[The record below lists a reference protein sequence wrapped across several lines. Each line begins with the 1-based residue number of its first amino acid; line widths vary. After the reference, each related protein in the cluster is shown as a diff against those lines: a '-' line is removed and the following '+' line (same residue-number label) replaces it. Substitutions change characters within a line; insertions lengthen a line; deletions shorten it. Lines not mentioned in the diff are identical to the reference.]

1 MIYLRRSGSALT
13 TGSGDIGFLEYVARG
28 ALDRGETVKLHI
40 DGQDWRPVTSPQEVS
55 DVLEELYDELDAR
68 RDALAQSDQLPLLG
82 DAS

>member
-13 TGSGDIGFLEYVARG
+13 TGAGDIGFLEQVARC
-28 ALDRGETVKLHI
+28 ALDRGETVEFHI
-40 DGQDWRPVTSPQEVS
+40 DGQDWRPVTSPTEVS

-68 RDALAQSDQLPLLG
+68 RDALSASDQLPLLG